1 MIRAVTLSSWCGSPK
16 QVFDGHVKACY
27 TLDINAKTGGK
38 AVGRREYDD
47 TKYRLCASLKG
58 KQMERVFP
66 LS

>member
-1 MIRAVTLSSWCGSPK
+1 
-16 QVFDGHVKACY
+16 VKACY

-38 AVGRREYDD
+38 GVGRREYDD